1 MTRAEFDRLVE
12 PNRHTIFDPSTL
24 ADTSDRTLI
33 VGYDHDYKQIH
44 VYLKG
49 GIVHKSVS
57 NAAKVLYSAS
67 GPFQFVELRPFKIC
81 PAQSDYQFCLL
92 LRQVGLDLEFTT
104 FSNPVKLSDISQ

>member
-12 PNRHTIFDPSTL
+12 PNKHTIFDPTTL

-33 VGYDHDYKQIH
+33 VGYDHDYQQIH

-57 NAAKVLYSAS
+57 NASKVLGSES
-67 GPFQFVELRPFKIC
+67 GPFQFIELRPYKIF
-81 PAQSDYQFCLL
+81 PKQSDYQFCLL
-92 LRQVGLDLEFTT
+92 LRKVGLDLEFTS
-104 FSNPVKLSDISQ
+104 FNSPKPSEILL